1 MTRMLPVNSVP
12 FQPPMDHAVTSNY
25 YSTIQRPT
33 SGPDKNSIFITS
45 ARMHSELVPA
55 ILGETFKTGKKQPCT

>member
-25 YSTIQRPT
+25 YSTIEMPA
-33 SGPDKNSIFITS
+33 SGPNKNSILITS
-45 ARMHSELVPA
+45 A
-55 ILGETFKTGKKQPCT
+55 